1 MKTSRL
7 WKLLR
12 SFDKKEVKELKKFV
26 ASPFFNQREDVVK
39 LYDELM
45 DCIHIK
51 KITPTKE
58 DVFRYVYPKEAFNA
72 AQIHLIS
79 SLLYKVLE
87 QYMTYCELHENEVN
101 AKIQL
106 ASAYRKRKL
115 EDHFIR
121 TLGETQSLHKKIKFQ
136 NAEYYDLSY
145 QIMSEEFYFQ
155 ADNQRMEAYKLQD
168 ISDNMDTAFITKK
181 LRQSCDLLSH
191 QAITKKQYDFGLQ
204 DKIMEYLEAQEA
216 IKIPAVS
223 AYYYC
228 YKMLKGQKEEDFEH
242 FKAIITENASIFP
255 DSEVKDLY
263 LAAINFC
270 IKRMNDENL
279 EYVRNAFSLYQQ
291 MLEKDILVEKNVIS
305 RFAFRNI
312 VSTGVV
318 LKEFDWVEKF
328 IKNYTPNLEINY
340 RESMSN
346 SSLGR
351 LNYERGKLKEAMVLL
366 QKADY
371 SDLLLNLSAKT
382 ILMKIYYEL
391 DEYDL
396 LSSHLVAMNIFI
408 KRHKNVLG
416 YHSTNYTNIVHY
428 TQKLNDLNKLDKSVV
443 AKFIQEINSE
453 TVLTE
458 RKWVL
463 KMLNRN

>member
-12 SFDKKEVKELKKFV
+12 SFNKKEVKELKKFV

-45 DCIHIK
+45 DCIHLK

-58 DVFRYVYPKEAFNA
+58 DVFRYVYPKDAFDS

-79 SLLYKVLE
+79 SLLYKVIE
-87 QYMTYCELHENEVN
+87 QYMTYCELHENEIN

-106 ASAYRKRKL
+106 AAAYRKRKL
-115 EDHFIR
+115 EDHFER
-121 TLGETQSLHKKIKFQ
+121 TLEETQTLHQKTKFK
-136 NAEYYDLSY
+136 NAEFYDLSY
-145 QIMSEEFYFQ
+145 QIMFEEFHFQ
-155 ADNQRMEAYKLQD
+155 SDNQRMEAYKLQE
-168 ISDNMDTAFITKK
+168 ISDNMDTAFIAKK

-191 QAITKKQYDFGLQ
+191 QTIMKKQYDFGLQ
-204 DKIMEYLEAQEA
+204 DKIMEYLEAQES

-228 YKMLKGQKEEDFEH
+228 YKMLKGQKEEDFIR
-242 FKAIITENASIFP
+242 FKAIIVENASIFP
-255 DSEVKDLY
+255 DSEIKDLY

-279 EYVRNAFSLYQQ
+279 EYVKNAFSLYQQ
-291 MLEKDILVEKNVIS
+291 MLEKGVLIENNVIS
-305 RFAFRNI
+305 RFAYRNI

-328 IKNYTPNLEINY
+328 IKNYTQNLEINY
-340 RESMSN
+340 KETMYSL
-346 SSLGR
+346 SLGR
-351 LNYERGKLKEAMVLL
+351 LNYERGNLKEAMSLL

-371 SDLLLNLSAKT
+371 TDLLLNLSAKT

-396 LSSHLVAMNIFI
+396 LSSHLTAMKTFI

-416 YHSTNYTNIVHY
+416 YHSTNYSNIAHY
-428 TQKLNDLNKLDKSVV
+428 TQKLNDVNKMDKNAVEKLV
-443 AKFIQEINSE
+443 QDINAE

-458 RKWVL
+458 RKWIL
-463 KMLNRN
+463 RMLGL